1 MARPIKDG
9 IDYFSFD
16 VDFLRDIKVRRVMRS
31 CGNVSVAILISI
43 LSTIYRD
50 TGYYMTWSDDL
61 AFIIAEETM
70 SSEEEVLAVI
80 DKSVEVGLF
89 DKGLFKSRKVL
100 TSRGIQKRF
109 SKATE
114 RRSVSR
120 IDSELSLLFTN
131 E

>member
-16 VDFLRDIKVRRVMRS
+16 VDFLRDLKVRRIMRA
-31 CGNVSVAILISI
+31 CGNVSIAVLICI
-43 LSTIYRD
+43 LSTIYREN
-50 TGYYMTWSDDL
+50 GYYMTWSDDL

-89 DKGLFKSRKVL
+89 DKGLYSRKKVL
-100 TSRGIQKRF
+100 TSRGIQKRYL
-109 SKATE
+109 KATE
-114 RRSVSR
+114 RRNVSS
-120 IDSELSLLFTN
+120 IDNDLALLIT
-131 E
+131 EK

>member
-50 TGYYMTWSDDL
+50 TG
-61 AFIIAEETM
+61 
-70 SSEEEVLAVI
+70 
-80 DKSVEVGLF
+80 
-89 DKGLFKSRKVL
+89 
-100 TSRGIQKRF
+100 
-109 SKATE
+109 
-114 RRSVSR
+114 
-120 IDSELSLLFTN
+120 
-131 E
+131 

>member
-16 VDFLRDIKVRRVMRS
+16 VDFLRDLKVRRIMRA
-31 CGNVSVAILISI
+31 CGNVSIAVLICI
-43 LSTIYRD
+43 LSTIYREN
-50 TGYYMTWSDDL
+50 GYYMTWSDDL

-70 SSEEEVLAVI
+70 ATEEEVLAVL
-80 DKSVEVGLF
+80 DKSLEVGLF
-89 DKGLFKSRKVL
+89 DRGIFKSRKVL
-100 TSRGIQKRF
+100 TSRGIQKRYL
-109 SKATE
+109 KATE